1 MILNA
6 IASIY
11 WTNITLAFK
20 VWGNK
25 TMQTRLVVVKTNRMD
40 IPSWFCIVPLL
51 LRLMGHLVRFRRPHT
66 SDSMSSPRAID
77 AAHRSR
83 ATMPMPSRQ
92 QSSASLLIH
101 SSHLKV
107 ANEISCFSIRNSASL
122 DEYNCRQFPIIIC
135 AFVRFRRIKLTDAG
149 RMVGE
154 IRVLSGLR
162 SIPWLS
168 YGFLLLFIML
178 NTAEVQTTRPTLPED
193 EITLSDCTS
202 YVTANQSQNINADC
216 GQRRFASEWNWDF
229 LGSVAGCAR
238 WWAEFD
244 DMFTRPRSRSAANVR
259 KKKKM

>member
-1 MILNA
+1 MILNGV
-6 IASIY
+6 ASIY

-51 LRLMGHLVRFRRPHT
+51 LRLMGHLVPFRRPRT
-66 SDSMSSPRAID
+66 SDSMSSPRATD

-92 QSSASLLIH
+92 QSSASSLIH

-107 ANEISCFSIRNSASL
+107 ANEILLFSIRNSASL
-122 DEYNCRQFPIIIC
+122 DEYNCRQFSINIC
-135 AFVRFRRIKLTDAG
+135 AFVRFRKIKLRTLTGAG

-162 SIPWLS
+162 SIS
-168 YGFLLLFIML
+168 RLLFSSSCWIPKRYRQPDKHYL
-178 NTAEVQTTRPTLPED
+178 
-193 EITLSDCTS
+193 
-202 YVTANQSQNINADC
+202 
-216 GQRRFASEWNWDF
+216 
-229 LGSVAGCAR
+229 
-238 WWAEFD
+238 
-244 DMFTRPRSRSAANVR
+244 
-259 KKKKM
+259 KMR